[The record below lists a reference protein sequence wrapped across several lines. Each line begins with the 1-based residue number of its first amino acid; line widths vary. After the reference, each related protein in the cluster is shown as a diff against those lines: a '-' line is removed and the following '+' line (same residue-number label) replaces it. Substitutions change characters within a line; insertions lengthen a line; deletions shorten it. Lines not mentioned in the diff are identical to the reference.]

1 MSSVPKTETKK
12 RDVPARFT
20 AALSMEWIQD
30 ERDNLRRGHL
40 CQMDR
45 GMMFNAIEVHGMVSG
60 MDHGVTKETW
70 EDELIDVLDTLVFL
84 PDPIKETK
92 PTKDTIGVYFCKFG
106 VVYSRRSCQ
115 LGKTHELFYEGDRFD
130 LESRR
135 CFIVR
140 DGYRIAV
147 KDTDFFR
154 IRFDEAKGV
163 YVCGDVEFSSG
174 RVLID
179 FEFFKKRSLNW

>member
-1 MSSVPKTETKK
+1 MH
-12 RDVPARFT
+12 
-20 AALSMEWIQD
+20 WIQQ
-30 ERDNLRRGHL
+30 ERANLRRRRSYN
-40 CQMDR
+40 QVDR
-45 GMMFNAIEVHGMVSG
+45 EMKFMAIDVHGMVSG
-60 MDHGVTKETW
+60 MDHGVTKKTW
-70 EDELIDVLDTLVFL
+70 SDELIKVLDTLVFL
-84 PDPIKETK
+84 PDPETK
-92 PTKDTIGVYFCKFG
+92 PTKDMVGVYFCKFG
-106 VVYSRRSCQ
+106 VVYSQGSCQ

-130 LESRR
+130 LASRR

-154 IRFDEAKGV
+154 IRFDETKGM

-179 FEFFKKRSLNW
+179 FEFFKNNKRWDW